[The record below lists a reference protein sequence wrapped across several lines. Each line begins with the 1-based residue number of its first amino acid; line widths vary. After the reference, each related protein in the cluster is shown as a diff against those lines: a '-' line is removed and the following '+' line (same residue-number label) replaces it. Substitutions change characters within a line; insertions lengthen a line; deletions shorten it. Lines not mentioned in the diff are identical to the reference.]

1 MPYRILVPALFATF
15 LTFAAPVPASAQLF
29 DVGGAVQRAQMI
41 ANQIVQIAN
50 QVRQVQSMARQLSE
64 LEDQLDHMERAAR
77 GQIDALVEPFA
88 DLAAEPVGLVRDGLA
103 WSSDFAGTAD
113 DVTGAVRD
121 FGRGG
126 SFTRIWRTALG
137 TADRVGEAD
146 ILDLYRDLPPQAA
159 TRAAEDFRR
168 AREAAGRQGALD
180 YATLD
185 AAAALAATVESSQA
199 SFADLTANNNLS
211 ATALQQASVAAA
223 LSRGRISA
231 AMSQVLA
238 YEAVQEANRRRQAEL
253 ARLEQLAKWHE
264 SRQRAGAMAETMRD
278 AATQSRADLRD
289 GLLLQVPSFYG
300 GN

>member
-1 MPYRILVPALFATF
+1 MRHRILLPAFFAF
-15 LTFAAPVPASAQLF
+15 LTFAGPTPASAQF
-29 DVGGAVQRAQMI
+29 DFGAVFQRAQMI
-41 ANQIVQIAN
+41 ANQATLIAN
-50 QVRQVQSMARQLSE
+50 QVRELRAMARQLSE

-77 GQIDALVEPFA
+77 GRIDALIQPFS

-113 DVTGAVRD
+113 RMAGAVRD

-126 SFTRIWRTALG
+126 SFTQLWRAALG

-159 TRAAEDFRR
+159 TRAAQDFRR
-168 AREAAGRQGALD
+168 SREAAGRERVLD

-185 AAAALAATVESSQA
+185 AAASLAATIESAQG
-199 SFADLTANNNLS
+199 SFADLTTNGNLS
-211 ATALQQASVAAA
+211 NTALQQASVAAA
-223 LSRGRISA
+223 LSQGRINA
-231 AMSQVLA
+231 AVSQVLA
-238 YEAVQEANRRRQAEL
+238 YRAVQEANRTRQIEL
-253 ARLEQLAKWHE
+253 ARLEQLAEWHA

-278 AATQSRADLRD
+278 AASLNRGDLRD
-289 GLLLQVPSFYG
+289 GLLFQVPSFYG